1 MPGIILHDED
11 VYRLAQSVNVKQTE
25 GYAPMGG
32 ILANNGMYYQPM
44 IEGSVTA
51 QYVVVR
57 EQESQNFIARA
68 DTTTA
73 PGLGDIQYVDGFFL
87 QAFGEEPGGGSATV
101 AWGDVTGKPATF
113 PPTTGTTAGTA
124 LAGNTQLAGI
134 GGTLS
139 VAKGG
144 TGATT
149 ADAAWTALGG
159 GAVGKLASLPVATT
173 AAAGIIQIG
182 TTATTAKAGNY
193 TPPNAAAATR
203 GMVLQ
208 AASPAATPAVTSTQ
222 VDAATVDLPTLAAEY
237 NKLQADFTGLRTVYS
252 ALLGNLRSAGSVS

>member
-11 VYRLAQSVNVKQTE
+11 VYRLAQSVNTKQTE

-44 IEGSVTA
+44 VEGSVTA

-57 EQESQNFIARA
+57 EQESQNFIARSE
-68 DTTTA
+68 TTTGSA
-73 PGLGDIQYVDGFFL
+73 LGDIQYVDGFFL

-101 AWGDVTGKPATF
+101 TWGDITGKPATF

-124 LAGNTQLAGI
+124 MPGNTQLTGI

-139 VAKGG
+139 IAKGG

-149 ADAAWTALGG
+149 AAAAWTALGG
-159 GAVGKLASLPVATT
+159 GDVGKLASLPVAST

-182 TTATTAKAGNY
+182 TTPTTAKAGNY
-193 TPPNAAAATR
+193 APPNAGAATR

-208 AASPAATPAVTSTQ
+208 GAAVP
-222 VDAATVDLPTLAAEY
+222 DAAAAPTMEEF
-237 NKLQADFTGLRTVYS
+237 N
-252 ALLGNLRSAGSVS
+252 ALLASLRASGAIAS